1 MIITMVAATFYQQ
14 LVLTLI
20 FYWGEA
26 YWGTYPTNNHNK
38 TKSIVSSWSKMYF
51 YSTNPNSTIS
61 HAMYEHKKIFKKNS
75 D

>member
-1 MIITMVAATFYQQ
+1 MIITMVAATIYQQ

-20 FYWGEA
+20 FYWGEP
-26 YWGTYPTNNHNK
+26 YWGTYTYKSHGHNK

-61 HAMYEHKKIFKKNS
+61 QAL
-75 D
+75 